1 VDEVQLPGGNAGGA
15 VLVDGTV
22 RRRAGPWTPAVHSLL
37 RFLEAA
43 GFDGAPRALGID
55 AQGREILSFLPGE
68 TVGDRRPW
76 PQWVHSDR
84 ALVDVG
90 EWLRRYH
97 DVVVEYTPPEDARW
111 RMASMGA
118 VTPGDV
124 IGHNDAAP
132 YNAVW
137 LSPSGASRRSGE
149 DPTSRLIGFIDW
161 DFASPC
167 SAVWDLA
174 FVACAW
180 VPLHARDVAASEGFT
195 NFDDR
200 PRRLRLLL
208 DSYRYDGTIS
218 VLIET
223 VQARLHHHIRG
234 IKELAGA
241 GDSLFQRQID
251 DGVITRIE
259 RALDEISHDAQ
270 TYQRIA

>member
-1 VDEVQLPGGNAGGA
+1 MDGVQLPGGNAGGA
-15 VLVDGTV
+15 VLVDGSV
-22 RRRAGPWTPAVHSLL
+22 RRSAGPWTPTVHSLL

-68 TVGDRRPW
+68 TIGDTRPW
-76 PQWVHSDR
+76 PEWVHSDG

-97 DVVVEYTPPEDARW
+97 DVVVEFTPPEDAQW
-111 RMASMGA
+111 RMASLGA

-137 LSPSGASRRSGE
+137 LSPSAASRRSGG
-149 DPTSRLIGFIDW
+149 DPNSRLVGFIDW

-167 SAVWDLA
+167 PAVWDLA
-174 FVACAW
+174 FVACSW

-195 NFDDR
+195 DFDDR

-218 VLIET
+218 ALMET
-223 VQARLHHHIRG
+223 VQARLHDHIRG
-234 IKELAGA
+234 TKELVGA
-241 GDSLFQRQID
+241 GDPLFQRLID

-259 RALDEISHDAQ
+259 RALDELSHDAQ
-270 TYQRIA
+270 MYERFA

>member
-22 RRRAGPWTPAVHSLL
+22 RRRAGPWTATVHSLL
-37 RFLEAA
+37 RFLDVA
-43 GFDGAPRALGID
+43 GFDAAPRALGID

>member
-1 VDEVQLPGGNAGGA
+1 VEEVQLPGGNAGGA

-68 TVGDRRPW
+68 TVGDTRPW
-76 PQWVHSDR
+76 PEWVHSDG
-84 ALVDVG
+84 ALVEVG
-90 EWLRRYH
+90 EWLRRFH
-97 DVVVEYTPPEDARW
+97 DVVVGFTPPEDASW
-111 RMASMGA
+111 RMGA
-118 VTPGDV
+118 GTPGGV

-137 LSPSGASRRSGE
+137 LSPSSASRRSGG
-149 DPTSRLIGFIDW
+149 DPASRLVGFIDW

-195 NFDDR
+195 DFDDR

-208 DSYRYDGTIS
+208 DAYRYDGTVS

-223 VQARLHHHIRG
+223 VRARLHDHIRG
-234 IKELAGA
+234 TKELAGA
-241 GDSLFQRQID
+241 GDPLFQRLID

-259 RALDEISHDAQ
+259 RALNELSHDAE
-270 TYQRIA
+270 TYQKIV

>member
-22 RRRAGPWTPAVHSLL
+22 RRTAGPWTPTVHALL

-68 TVGDRRPW
+68 TVGDTRPW
-76 PQWVHSDR
+76 PEWVHSDG
-84 ALVDVG
+84 ALADVG

-97 DVVVEYTPPEDARW
+97 DVVVEFTPPEDAQW
-111 RMASMGA
+111 RMAAMGA
-118 VTPGDV
+118 VTPGV

-137 LSPSGASRRSGE
+137 LSPSGASRRSGGG
-149 DPTSRLIGFIDW
+149 PTSRLLGFVDW

-167 SAVWDLA
+167 SAIWDLA

-195 NFDDR
+195 DFDDR

-208 DSYRYDGTIS
+208 DSYRYDGTVS
-218 VLIET
+218 VLVET

-241 GDSLFQRQID
+241 GDPLFQRQID

-270 TYQRIA
+270 TYQEIA

>member
-1 VDEVQLPGGNAGGA
+1 MDEVQLPGGNAGGA

-22 RRRAGPWTPAVHSLL
+22 RRSAGPWTPTVHSLL

-43 GFDGAPRALGID
+43 GFEGAPRALVD

-68 TVGDRRPW
+68 TVGDTRPW
-76 PQWVHSDR
+76 PEWVHSDR

-97 DVVVEYTPPEDARW
+97 DVVVEFTPPEDAQW
-111 RMASMGA
+111 RMASMSA

-137 LSPSGASRRSGE
+137 LSPFGASRRSGG
-149 DPTSRLIGFIDW
+149 DPTSRLIGFVDW

-174 FVACAW
+174 FVACSW
-180 VPLHARDVAASEGFT
+180 VPLHGRDVAASEGFT
-195 NFDDR
+195 DFDDR

-208 DSYRYDGTIS
+208 DSYRYDGAVS
-218 VLIET
+218 VIIEV
-223 VQARLHHHIRG
+223 VQARLHDHIRG

-241 GDSLFQRQID
+241 GDPLFQRLID

-259 RALDEISHDAQ
+259 RALDELSHDAQ
-270 TYQRIA
+270 TYQGIA